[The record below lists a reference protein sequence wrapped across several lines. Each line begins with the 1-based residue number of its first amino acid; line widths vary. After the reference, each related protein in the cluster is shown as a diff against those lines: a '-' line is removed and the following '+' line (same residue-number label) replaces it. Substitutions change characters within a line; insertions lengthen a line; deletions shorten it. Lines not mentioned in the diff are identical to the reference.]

1 MQMAIDQAKDADY
14 PFGAVIVRGGRVLAF
29 GRNSTKR
36 NSDPTAHAEMMAI
49 RAFLNGHEP
58 DDLKEATL
66 YTSGEPCVMCMG
78 AIIWCGIKRL
88 VFAASIAQLSTR
100 IGQIDITAQANRQ
113 RGAVLQ
119 HRDRRRPAVAPK
131 PCACSPEARSL
142 SPTPRR
148 NSCVRHEFIVP
159 TTTRSSTNA
168 QCSSCGLSE
177 CPSASS
183 S

>member
-1 MQMAIDQAKDADY
+1 MQMAIDQAKEADY
-14 PFGAVIVRGGRVLAF
+14 PFGAVIVRDGRVLAF

-58 DDLKEATL
+58 DDLKETTL

-100 IGQIDITAQANRQ
+100 IGQIDITAKQIANAAPFSQIEITGGVLSREAIA
-113 RGAVLQ
+113 AVS
-119 HRDRRRPAVAPK
+119 HR
-131 PCACSPEARSL
+131 EA
-142 SPTPRR
+142 
-148 NSCVRHEFIVP
+148 IA
-159 TTTRSSTNA
+159 TT
-168 QCSSCGLSE
+168 
-177 CPSASS
+177 
-183 S
+183 